1 MLGRRRDEA
10 GVTLVELLV
19 ATVILGVVTTM
30 LIVGWT
36 NLNRASSSVVS
47 TTQSRATP
55 RDALSR
61 ISRELRGAQPTA
73 LPTPSSASPT
83 PVAQPPFTMAAP
95 LEVRFYSAFNDA
107 DSRSDGSA
115 LARLRQT
122 RIWLDTA
129 TTPPPPWN
137 PDGRTLYL
145 QKDVDGNGS
154 FDDAADRSILL
165 ARNVINTTV
174 TDVVN
179 GTTYTPVFK
188 YAYRDAEGHVLW
200 TDNSASSLAL
210 TSVVGV
216 RVRLIVDTN
225 SDRSPRYVDTSTTV
239 RPRNAID

>member
-47 TTQSRATP
+47 TNQSRATT

-95 LEVRFYSAFNDA
+95 LEVMCSAVG
-107 DSRSDGSA
+107 RQGA
-115 LARLRQT
+115 LAWPT
-122 RIWLDTA
+122 R
-129 TTPPPPWN
+129 
-137 PDGRTLYL
+137 
-145 QKDVDGNGS
+145 
-154 FDDAADRSILL
+154 
-165 ARNVINTTV
+165 NT
-174 TDVVN
+174 
-179 GTTYTPVFK
+179 
-188 YAYRDAEGHVLW
+188 
-200 TDNSASSLAL
+200 SASP
-210 TSVVGV
+210 GE
-216 RVRLIVDTN
+216 RRKGH
-225 SDRSPRYVDTSTTV
+225 
-239 RPRNAID
+239 